1 MKQKV
6 ILCVIKAGS
15 VSEGERGCERGC
27 VCVPRAELGVF
38 GGLNTGKHRMDIRGS
53 FV

>member
-1 MKQKV
+1 V
-6 ILCVIKAGS
+6 REG
-15 VSEGERGCERGC
+15 EGERG
-27 VCVPRAELGVF
+27 CVPRAELGVF